1 MFFPSRISHS
11 SLLSV
16 VWVGCNNLARNV
28 ELGSGRVVAFNFNV
42 TLHENI
48 YRRQL
53 FINIFFSSF
62 IFLTFL
68 HILHNY
74 PADTRYQ
81 PGTALS
87 SPHTQRWK
95 NNTNIMNNGKYQ
107 DCPSLVPAI
116 REQWLSVFPCNIMR
130 YSLWWAADINF
141 QLDLAQLIGRG
152 GYLSLCPCVVLEKY
166 FLFYKLGWTVLPETG
181 WFIQN
186 IRMKSVLRYVGVFM
200 FQYCPDTAAN
210 LNHSD
215 W

>member
-1 MFFPSRISHS
+1 MKTYIEDNF
-11 SLLSV
+11 LST
-16 VWVGCNNLARNV
+16 
-28 ELGSGRVVAFNFNV
+28 F
-42 TLHENI
+42 
-48 YRRQL
+48 
-53 FINIFFSSF
+53 FFSSF

-74 PADTRYQ
+74 PADRPDITLVLSYYRQTRQ
-81 PGTALS
+81 TE
-87 SPHTQRWK
+87 RWK

-130 YSLWWAADINF
+130 YSLWWAANINF

-152 GYLSLCPCVVLEKY
+152 GSLSLSLSVPVLHYKNIFIKY
-166 FLFYKLGWTVLPETG
+166 GVWCYITLHWSG

-186 IRMKSVLRYVGVFM
+186 IRMKSDLRYVGVFM
-200 FQYCPDTAAN
+200 LQYCTDTAPN

>member
-48 YRRQL
+48 EKTTFYQQ
-53 FINIFFSSF
+53 FFLSSF

-107 DCPSLVPAI
+107 DCPCNQRTMTLSISLQYNAI
-116 REQWLSVFPCNIMR
+116 LALMSSRHKFSIRLSSANRARWI
-130 YSLWWAADINF
+130 SLSF
-141 QLDLAQLIGRG
+141 
-152 GYLSLCPCVVLEKY
+152 CPCIALEKY

-215 W
+215 

>member
-1 MFFPSRISHS
+1 MK
-11 SLLSV
+11 
-16 VWVGCNNLARNV
+16 
-28 ELGSGRVVAFNFNV
+28 
-42 TLHENI
+42 T

-53 FINIFFSSF
+53 FINIFLSSF

-74 PADTRYQ
+74 PTDTRYQ

-87 SPHTQRWK
+87 SPHTRRWK

-107 DCPSLVPAI
+107 DCPCNQRTMTLSISLQYNAI
-116 REQWLSVFPCNIMR
+116 LALMSSRHKFSIRLSSANR
-130 YSLWWAADINF
+130 ARWRSLSF
-141 QLDLAQLIGRG
+141 
-152 GYLSLCPCVVLEKY
+152 CPCVALEKY
-166 FLFYKLGWTVLPETG
+166 FLFYKLCWTVLPETG

-215 W
+215 

>member
-28 ELGSGRVVAFNFNV
+28 ELGSGGVVAFNFNV

-74 PADTRYQ
+74 LADTRYQ
-81 PGTALS
+81 PGAGLPS
-87 SPHTQRWK
+87 LLDK
-95 NNTNIMNNGKYQ
+95 NNTSIMNNGKYQ
-107 DCPSLVPAI
+107 DCPCNQRTMTLSISLQYNAI
-116 REQWLSVFPCNIMR
+116 LALMSSRHKFSIRLSSANRARWRSLSLSVP
-130 YSLWWAADINF
+130 
-141 QLDLAQLIGRG
+141 
-152 GYLSLCPCVVLEKY
+152 VL
-166 FLFYKLGWTVLPETG
+166 
-181 WFIQN
+181 
-186 IRMKSVLRYVGVFM
+186 
-200 FQYCPDTAAN
+200 
-210 LNHSD
+210 H
-215 W
+215 